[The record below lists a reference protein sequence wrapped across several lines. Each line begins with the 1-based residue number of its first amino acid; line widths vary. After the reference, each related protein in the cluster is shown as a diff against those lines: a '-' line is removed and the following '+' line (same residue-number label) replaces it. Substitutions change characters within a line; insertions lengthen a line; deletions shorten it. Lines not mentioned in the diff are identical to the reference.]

1 MNAQLSQIEE
11 KPQTDAYYCE
21 VPSQP
26 CAIVMFGASGDLAR
40 RKLLPALYDLA
51 FHACLAPRFRL
62 VGFART
68 QMDDAEFRR
77 KSDES
82 LAKAKAPG
90 AGDKKRTDFLEHLH
104 YFAGDYNDPEAF
116 QRLAKRLDEL
126 DSEGQLGGNRLF
138 YLATPPEIY
147 LEIIEQLGKA
157 GLRIGRNPANRLRA
171 SSSKNPSGAIRLRRA
186 L

>member
-1 MNAQLSQIEE
+1 
-11 KPQTDAYYCE
+11 
-21 VPSQP
+21 
-26 CAIVMFGASGDLAR
+26 
-40 RKLLPALYDLA
+40 
-51 FHACLAPRFRL
+51 
-62 VGFART
+62 
-68 QMDDAEFRR
+68 MDDAEFRR

-82 LAKAKAPG
+82 LTKAKAPG

-116 QRLAKRLDEL
+116 QRLLKRLDEL

-157 GLRIGRNPANRLRA
+157 GLNRPKTGQSWTRIIIEKPFGRDQA
-171 SSSKNPSGAIRLRRA
+171 SARA
-186 L
+186 LNEKF